1 MSDSTAVAETIAEAV
16 GAPAVG
22 GRVHALRAHLAT
34 WRSLLCLDNAEHL
47 LDGVASTVEAVLRG
61 CPQITVLV
69 TSREPLGVPGEAV
82 LGVPPL
88 SDDDALS
95 LFVDRARLVQP
106 SFALD
111 ESNEA
116 AIRSI
121 AAHLD
126 GIPLALELAAAWV
139 RTLTPQQV
147 EAGLD
152 DRFALLVRGPR
163 GAQRRQ
169 RTLAG
174 SIDWSHALLDETDR
188 IVFRRLAVF
197 AGTFGLAAA
206 RALCAGGTVTAAEV
220 LPALG
225 RLVDKSLVVAEE
237 RAGESRYR
245 LLETI
250 RAYAAARLVEAEED
264 TALRERHLAWYL
276 RFVEAAEADRER
288 DADRWRRALLLEYD
302 NLRAALEWGLA
313 AEDARRRP
321 AAGGVAG
328 LAVAPRSAR
337 SGGNRLPAPGDRP
350 RTGGTLP
357 ASGAPH
363 DRPCPRRR
371 HRRPARRRVRRRHA
385 SGRAGHRRRR

>member
-1 MSDSTAVAETIAEAV
+1 MSGADEQAVRSPTRVPNNLVVQLTSFIGRSTEIETAAGLLARHRLVTLTGPGGAGKTRLAGEVAADQADRHPDGVWWVDLATVSDSTAVAETIAEAV

-22 GRVHALRAHLAT
+22 GRLYTLCAHLAT

-61 CPQITVLV
+61 CPQIAVLV

-82 LGVPPL
+82 LEVPPL
-88 SDDDALS
+88 PDDDALS

-152 DRFALLVRGPR
+152 DRFSLLVRGPR

-174 SIDWSHALLDETDR
+174 SID
-188 IVFRRLAVF
+188 
-197 AGTFGLAAA
+197 
-206 RALCAGGTVTAAEV
+206 
-220 LPALG
+220 
-225 RLVDKSLVVAEE
+225 
-237 RAGESRYR
+237 
-245 LLETI
+245 
-250 RAYAAARLVEAEED
+250 
-264 TALRERHLAWYL
+264 
-276 RFVEAAEADRER
+276 
-288 DADRWRRALLLEYD
+288 
-302 NLRAALEWGLA
+302 
-313 AEDARRRP
+313 
-321 AAGGVAG
+321 
-328 LAVAPRSAR
+328 
-337 SGGNRLPAPGDRP
+337 
-350 RTGGTLP
+350 
-357 ASGAPH
+357 
-363 DRPCPRRR
+363 
-371 HRRPARRRVRRRHA
+371 
-385 SGRAGHRRRR
+385 